1 MKFLSPLALA
11 VAGAL
16 LAAGGWVT
24 QVVVHQR
31 SDALNQQAEA
41 AFQAEAD
48 RLPQALRHQ
57 LDQALPALQAL
68 RGLVAGSDDVSDVE
82 FDRFVAL
89 SGFDQPGTGV
99 LGLAY
104 APRPANTGRPHP
116 IRWATS
122 RQLVGQDLAADAA
135 QHDALQRAAA
145 TDRPVLGPTWQ
156 AGPQR
161 HAWWLSLP
169 VYASAEA
176 RADPQRRRVEAVGWA
191 LALIDPRALLEAVE
205 PGPQQVALSELLAGR
220 DGLRWGSPPWTDPD
234 QRRANRTVNLAGRD
248 FRLDLRASAALP
260 PETDRSLRQLAL
272 SGGLVSLALALIG
285 AALTQMHATR
295 RAGQQQRA
303 RERARLSMVAQRTT
317 NAVMM
322 TDNARRIRWVNEA
335 FTTLYGHSAAEA
347 LGRTPAELLGSGQSS
362 PEALAQLED
371 AYAHHVACKV
381 ELVNRTRD
389 GRLVWVHTEL
399 MPMTLDDGRVDGFV
413 EITLDLSAQKDS
425 ARQLAAA
432 MREHQGLLNTIR
444 EHAIVSVS
452 DPEGLLVDV
461 NEAFCRISG
470 YSREEL
476 LGQSHRLLNAGH
488 HPPAFWRALWTTVTA
503 GRPWRGEVCNR
514 AKDGSLY
521 WVDSIIAP
529 FMGADGRLE
538 RLVSIRTDITAAKR
552 LEQSLRDSRRFLD
565 QVGRVAGVGGWSLT
579 LQPLALELSDRLRA
593 LAGLPLDEP
602 VNLRQALRRLAPWAR
617 YALLQAARRGLDTG
631 AGWDLELPLHH
642 TPGEA
647 RWLRIVGEAMADD
660 DGQVRRWVGAVQD
673 VTRQRELQHGLRRS
687 HELLRGLIEHLPLG
701 LALFDAER
709 LLRTH
714 NQAFADAV
722 LTDPLWLEQPGRSLE
737 DVVRHAGQRDGI
749 TAERIEARVAQACQ
763 RHRERRR
770 ETFELDR
777 GGRSYEVTSAPM
789 PDGGLVLIYA
799 DITERRQ
806 REAQVL
812 RAEALLRTAMD
823 TLDEGFVLYDPEDRL
838 VLCNEPYRRMFSTS
852 SDLIVEGATFEEII
866 RGGAQR
872 GQYAAAIGREDEWV
886 AERMRAHRSAGHE
899 IVMKLDDGRWLR
911 VIERRMPDGHTVG
924 FRIDITELVE
934 ARERAEAGSRVK
946 GEFLANMSHE
956 VRTPLNAVLGML
968 RLLRRTALNTRQLD
982 YVDKSEGAA
991 RTLLALLNDIL
1002 DASKIEAG
1010 RMVLDP
1016 QPFRPEQLLQ
1026 DLSLLLNAQLH
1037 DERPVRLRLEGADTL
1052 PAWLLGDAMRLMQ
1065 VLMNL
1070 GGNAIKFTE
1079 RGEVAVRMTAVGE
1092 DSAGLRVAFEVTDTG
1107 IGIAPEHQSRI
1118 FSSFGQAETS
1128 TTRRYGGTGL
1138 GLAISSQLVQMMG
1151 GTLQLDSTP
1160 GQGSRFHF
1168 ELVLP
1173 PAEPGSDQVAWRT
1186 LTEGARP
1193 APDRAGGP
1201 RRLKGMRILLV
1212 EDNAN
1217 NRQVACELLEDEG
1230 ALVDCAED
1238 GQQALDF
1245 ADRADYHAVLM
1256 DVRMPVM
1263 DGLEAT
1269 RALRQR
1275 PAHAHRPIIA
1285 MSANV
1290 AEADRAEALA
1300 AGMDDHVG
1308 KPFDLDALV
1317 RCLQR
1322 WTGWEEDEDDS
1333 VSAHPAAPLS
1343 PAMLSQARAA
1353 DIDLSRAL
1361 ERVLHRTEVWA
1372 RMARQFADDV
1382 PELAERLDHLWQAAD
1397 HAGLARELHSLK
1409 GLAGMLG
1416 ATALAEAAAVAERQQ
1431 DSAAPIAPAA
1441 LLSRLMP
1448 TAQALRTLA
1457 DQLDRARPVSDASSC
1472 WPPTDLLPLLAL
1484 LTRLQTHLAE
1494 HDMAATELHHQVQT
1508 LAPGMPAAL
1517 AKPLAQAMARLDFAQ
1532 ATQALEAILSA
1543 LAAPCAAAESALL
1556 ETAP

>member
-31 SDALNQQAEA
+31 SEALTQQAET

-48 RLPQALRHQ
+48 RLPLELRQ
-57 LDQALPALQAL
+57 RLDQALPALQAL
-68 RGLVAGSDDVSDVE
+68 RGLVAGSDAVSHVE

-89 SGFDQPGTGV
+89 SGFDQAAAGV
-99 LGLAY
+99 QGLAY
-104 APRPANTGRPHP
+104 LPRPEGPGRPWV
-116 IRWATS
+116 IRWATA
-122 RQLVGQDLAADAA
+122 RELIGQDLAADAS
-135 QHDALQRAAA
+135 QREALDRAAA
-145 TDRPVLGPTWQ
+145 ADQAVLGPTWQ

-161 HAWWLSLP
+161 SAWWLTLP
-169 VYASAEA
+169 VYASGEA
-176 RADPQRRRVEAVGWA
+176 RADPQRRRAEVVGWA
-191 LALIDPRALLEAVE
+191 LALMDPRALLEAVD
-205 PGPQQVALSELLAGR
+205 PGQRHVAMTEVLAGR
-220 DGLRWGSPPWTDPD
+220 DGLRWGSPAWTQTE
-234 QRRANRTVNLAGRD
+234 QRRAHRTVHLAGRT
-248 FRLDLRASAALP
+248 FQLDLQAEARPA
-260 PETDRSLRQLAL
+260 PEAEHSLRQLAIR
-272 SGGLVSLALALIG
+272 GGLASLALALIG
-285 AALTQMHATR
+285 AALTQMHVMR
-295 RAGQQQRA
+295 RAAQQQRQ

-347 LGRTPAELLGSGQSS
+347 LGRTPAELLGSGHST

-371 AYAHHVACKV
+371 AYARHVACKV

-399 MPMTLDDGRVDGFV
+399 MPMTLRDGRLDGFV

-452 DPEGLLVDV
+452 DPEGRLVDV
-461 NEAFCRISG
+461 NDAFCRISG
-470 YSREEL
+470 YQRDEL

-488 HPPAFWRALWTTVTA
+488 HSPAFWRGLWTTVNA

-521 WVDSIIAP
+521 WVDSIVAP
-529 FMGADGRLE
+529 FVGADGRLE
-538 RLVSIRTDITAAKR
+538 RMVSIRTDITAAKR

-579 LQPLALELSDRLRA
+579 LQPLALELSERLRA
-593 LAGLPLDEP
+593 LTGLPTDRP
-602 VNLRQALRRLAPWAR
+602 VSLRQALRRLAPWAR
-617 YALLQAARRGLDTG
+617 YALLQAVRRGLDTG
-631 AGWDLELPLHH
+631 AGWDLELPLHNLR
-642 TPGEA
+642 EA
-647 RWLRIVGEAMADD
+647 RWLRIVGEAMTDD

-687 HELLRGLIEHLPLG
+687 HEVLRGLIEHLPLG

-709 LLRTH
+709 QLRTH

-722 LTDPLWLEQPGRSLE
+722 LADPLWLEQPGRLLE
-737 DVVRHAGQRDGI
+737 DVVRQAGQRDGSA
-749 TAERIEARVAQACQ
+749 AEHIEARVTQACR
-763 RHRERRR
+763 RHQERRR
-770 ETFELDR
+770 ETFELHR
-777 GGRSYEVTSAPM
+777 QGLSYEVTSAPM

-799 DITERRQ
+799 DITERRH

-852 SDLIVEGATFEEII
+852 ADLIVEGASFEEII
-866 RGGAQR
+866 RGGALR
-872 GQYAAAIGREDEWV
+872 GQYAAAIGRVDEWV

-934 ARERAEAGSRVK
+934 ARERAEAGSRIK

-982 YVDKSEGAA
+982 YVAKSEGAA

-1016 QPFRPEQLLQ
+1016 QPFQPVHLLQ
-1026 DLSLLLNAQLH
+1026 DLSLLLNGQLH
-1037 DERPVRLRLEGADTL
+1037 DERPVRLRLEGADGL
-1052 PAWLLGDAMRLMQ
+1052 PPWLLGDAMRLMQ

-1079 RGEVAVRMTAVGE
+1079 RGEVLVGMRAVGE
-1092 DSAGLRVAFEVTDTG
+1092 EAAGLRVAFEVTDTG
-1107 IGIAPEHQSRI
+1107 IGIAPEHQATI

-1151 GTLQLDSTP
+1151 GTLRLDSAP
-1160 GQGSRFHF
+1160 GRGSRFHF

-1173 PAEPGSDQVAWRT
+1173 HAEPGSDQAAWRR
-1186 LTEGARP
+1186 LTDSALTAPVRP
-1193 APDRAGGP
+1193 GGP
-1201 RRLKGMRILLV
+1201 RRLRGMRILLV

-1230 ALVDCAED
+1230 AQVDCAED
-1238 GQQALDF
+1238 GQQALDR
-1245 ADRADYHAVLM
+1245 ADSADYHAVLM

-1290 AEADRAEALA
+1290 SEADRAEALD

-1322 WTGWEEDEDDS
+1322 WTGWEDDEGDTATVNPPSSID
-1333 VSAHPAAPLS
+1333 PAVLA
-1343 PAMLSQARAA
+1343 QARAA
-1353 DIDLSRAL
+1353 EIDLARAL

-1372 RMARQFADDV
+1372 RMARQFADGV
-1382 PELAERLDHLWQAAD
+1382 PALAERLASLWQAAD

-1416 ATALAEAAAVAERQQ
+1416 ATPLAEAAGAAERQQ
-1431 DSAAPIAPAA
+1431 DGRAPEAPDAVLA
-1441 LLSRLMP
+1441 RLGP
-1448 TAQALRTLA
+1448 AAQALRSLA
-1457 DQLDRARPVSDASSC
+1457 EQLDRAEPKAAANDV
-1472 WPPTDLLPLLAL
+1472 WPPLDAPALRTLLA
-1484 LTRLQTHLAE
+1484 RLQAHLAE
-1494 HDMAATELHHQVQT
+1494 HDMAATELHQQLQT
-1508 LAPGMPAAL
+1508 LAPAMPAAL
-1517 AKPLAQAMARLDFAQ
+1517 ATPLAQAMARLDFAE
-1532 ATQALEAILSA
+1532 AGRALEAIIGA
-1543 LAAPCAAAESALL
+1543 LDTAVAASEPTLLEAAP
-1556 ETAP
+1556 